1 MFLLCSEMSTD
12 AGPGFGYT
20 QPAGKMREEYS
31 SIDVSSDTQPSAVRE
46 LDDNLRPTMDRE
58 GKLPLFFLQLQ
69 ECVFVYM
76 CVCFVHAHMHVCTPV
91 RVCVCVRG
99 SVCLYFYLPREKERR
114 RSEGGGE
121 AEG

>member
-1 MFLLCSEMSTD
+1 
-12 AGPGFGYT
+12 
-20 QPAGKMREEYS
+20 MREEYS

-99 SVCLYFYLPREKERR
+99 SVCLYFYLPREKER
-114 RSEGGGE
+114 EKE
-121 AEG
+121 E

>member
-1 MFLLCSEMSTD
+1 MFLFCSEMSTD
-12 AGPGFGYT
+12 AGAAFGYT

-69 ECVFVYM
+69 
-76 CVCFVHAHMHVCTPV
+76 VCEY
-91 RVCVCVRG
+91 VCVCVC
-99 SVCLYFYLPREKERR
+99 VCVLCMCARMCVCMHVCVCVCICVCVFIPQERER
-114 RSEGGGE
+114 EGGEE
-121 AEG
+121 AEW

>member
-91 RVCVCVRG
+91 RVCVRAWQCV
-99 SVCLYFYLPREKERR
+99 SVFLSPKREREKE
-114 RSEGGGE
+114 E
-121 AEG
+121 